1 MDRQTTGAQAH
12 PCQLIL
18 PALKAERGTG
28 GEQRGKAEAE
38 GKRGLAVPTAQQ
50 RGPRLAPLCFLVRP
64 KATQNRLGGAEGQ
77 GLGRGTKCRRLRI
90 FHDRGCIQCLAIQKK
105 QN

>member
-1 MDRQTTGAQAH
+1 MSPPSPHWMDRQTTGAH

-18 PALKAERGTG
+18 PALKVERGTG

-50 RGPRLAPLCFLVRP
+50 RGPRLASVL
-64 KATQNRLGGAEGQ
+64 LGEA
-77 GLGRGTKCRRLRI
+77 
-90 FHDRGCIQCLAIQKK
+90 
-105 QN
+105 